1 MNEQANKILADLLQK
16 ASNGIDA
23 AVSFSQ
29 AQIPDV
35 IHQLLMWNF
44 AESIIFSLTG
54 ILLFLLVQYLT
65 FRIFKY
71 LRKEWEGDYFS
82 DHPEVIVV
90 FMLWLLVTLITLT
103 LLDLSWLKIW
113 IAPKLYLI
121 EYASHLVK

>member
-54 ILLFLLVQYLT
+54 VLLFLLAQYLT

-82 DHPEVIVV
+82 DHPEAILLS
-90 FMLWLLVTLITLT
+90 MAWLLINFIPIT

-121 EYASHLVK
+121 EYAAHLVK

>member
-54 ILLFLLVQYLT
+54 VLLFLLAQYLT

-82 DHPEVIVV
+82 DHPESIFL
-90 FMLWLLVTLITLT
+90 FMAWLLINFIPIN

-121 EYASHLVK
+121 EYAAHLVK